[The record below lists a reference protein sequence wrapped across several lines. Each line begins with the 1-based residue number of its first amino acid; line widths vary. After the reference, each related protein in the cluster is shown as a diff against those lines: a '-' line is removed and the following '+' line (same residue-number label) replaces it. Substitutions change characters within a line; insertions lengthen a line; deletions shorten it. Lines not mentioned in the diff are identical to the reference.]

1 MTNSGLKPTLS
12 LFNARITLRFLNFKI
27 ISPVQCQK
35 ENLRIA
41 QLFESAAAKEPASYD
56 LLASYEKIL
65 KTWKLKNNLDG
76 VGRIHL
82 RRLPWVLFFRTLQE
96 SDFLCNDINFVKYI
110 FSENK
115 LSSQSSRILSL
126 INGFLKHYPVLNR
139 KFWLNALKE
148 KLEIVASPRLDSFN
162 ERISIYSL
170 LELDGPKLFATKV
183 FIDENFNTI
192 VNEPWFIQ
200 SIDYSGF
207 LQEVIVALLEK
218 LFYQLNREEIHINK
232 LKKVLSFLCQPN
244 GRLKFDVLRVNVA
257 ESLLMPFQKKTPE
270 AELKECIKNFLLNQ
284 FGNPHLRDDV
294 WNKVSSS
301 AKKVFMTWLTEDT
314 LEDFFNILDMTAGD
328 QWQYRRDFWQAILDK
343 NLIRRAWVIL
353 GSSARKIAAKLPER
367 SKNYG
372 SLTGASSDQS
382 VLLMEIGNFVVAE
395 WSHSGK
401 CRFWYFNANGA
412 PEFFGQEYL
421 STNLRANCYADFIH
435 SGSDRFSWQGNI
447 AGFMKRELGVTLTR
461 SDYAKG
467 RY

>member
-257 ESLLMPFQKKTPE
+257 ESLLMPFQKKL
-270 AELKECIKNFLLNQ
+270 LKLN
-284 FGNPHLRDDV
+284 
-294 WNKVSSS
+294 
-301 AKKVFMTWLTEDT
+301 
-314 LEDFFNILDMTAGD
+314 
-328 QWQYRRDFWQAILDK
+328 
-343 NLIRRAWVIL
+343 
-353 GSSARKIAAKLPER
+353 
-367 SKNYG
+367 
-372 SLTGASSDQS
+372 
-382 VLLMEIGNFVVAE
+382 
-395 WSHSGK
+395 
-401 CRFWYFNANGA
+401 
-412 PEFFGQEYL
+412 
-421 STNLRANCYADFIH
+421 
-435 SGSDRFSWQGNI
+435 
-447 AGFMKRELGVTLTR
+447 
-461 SDYAKG
+461 
-467 RY
+467 